1 MTGAGNGIGLA
12 ITEGLLKSAKVAHIV
27 AVDLQTRQLETLEK
41 DSAGRLHILQG
52 DVTQNKTNERAVQL
66 AVEKG
71 GQVNSIILNAAVVR
85 PIGPLAKLALD
96 DWKKT
101 FDVNFFSSI
110 DLVSI
115 SCAATCTTAMPMKRL
130 LSNANLQIQQALPE
144 LRKVNGSILMTTTR
158 VCWSPTES
166 WTCYASTKAV
176 VNYFC
181 SCLPLEEPQVRS
193 IAVSPGAVATE
204 NMAGITK
211 DRKRICRTRSALDAN
226 NALSWIFKEYQP
238 VSARPGV
245 EWEATVTRSACC
257 SVRQI
262 GGGRSLGRV

>member
-1 MTGAGNGIGLA
+1 MGLGPTEVVILTGAGNGIGLA
-12 ITEGLLKSAKVAHIV
+12 ITKGLLKSAKVAHIV
-27 AVDLQTRQLETLEK
+27 AVDLQTRQLEILEK

-52 DVTQNKTNERAVQL
+52 DVTQNKTNEHAVQL

-71 GQVNSIILNAAVVR
+71 GQINSIILNAAVVR
-85 PIGPLAKLALD
+85 PIGPLATLALD

-110 DLVSI
+110 DL
-115 SCAATCTTAMPMKRL
+115 
-130 LSNANLQIQQALPE
+130 IQQALPE
-144 LRKVNGSILMTTTR
+144 LRKVNGNILMTTTR

-193 IAVSPGAVATE
+193 IAISPGAVATE

-211 DRKRICRTRSALDAN
+211 DPGFSKNISQFLQDLE
-226 NALSWIFKEYQP
+226 LSGKLLSPDQP
-238 VSARPGV
+238 AAAFVKLVEDGVSEEFNGK
-245 EWEATVTRSACC
+245 
-257 SVRQI
+257 SVNWDQVLGIGKTQTWRQ
-262 GGGRSLGRV
+262 S